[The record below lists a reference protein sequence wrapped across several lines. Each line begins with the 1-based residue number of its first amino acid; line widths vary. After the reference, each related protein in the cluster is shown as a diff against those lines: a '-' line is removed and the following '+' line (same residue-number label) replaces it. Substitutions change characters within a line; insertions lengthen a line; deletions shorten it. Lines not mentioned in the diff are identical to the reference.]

1 MVNLLVEGTLPGLSS
16 PGDRAHYHVAA
27 MPTKS
32 LLALERLRLVFDS
45 AAAQRKLTLLQKLAR
60 RHLRSAP
67 SVLRLHEMLCF
78 MRAYPDDAAVLTA
91 AQAMLEGFARRA
103 DLRAHCAALADSGI
117 AGTSI
122 HYRFFAGQAWWLAE
136 RWPAQLRLDRS
147 DADTE
152 ARVALAMPSLLTP
165 VERQALIERHK
176 PGYAALDHLR
186 GVKESDAVFLL
197 RRTASMP
204 GNGFTREAFVDAMD
218 ASMVLEPGPGT
229 PSRSVA
235 VFAPAPVDF
244 RSVAPSRGRPDLRR
258 EIGRAPYGL
267 RRLAVPDAEALADL
281 ARAAMVTRARS
292 LEAFSFADA
301 RDGWLVGDADG
312 LAFGLL
318 GVVPERRH
326 ALASYY
332 GGLILRNGVPVG
344 YLQSD
349 IVGRSAALSFNTFET
364 FRGGEAAYLFARWL
378 AALQHVF
385 GCTSFSIDPYQLG
398 KNNDEALDSGAW
410 WFYAKLGFAPRD
422 AWTRTLVR
430 AERARMQRR
439 PSHRS
444 SRHTL
449 TQLAERHLFFDLDTA
464 QPQPLVS
471 MPELGMH
478 CGAALSELAGS
489 DRERAIDTMSDALL
503 RESGLTRMPRLSTQ
517 QREAWHRLVP
527 VLWVMDRSAWSQSE
541 RRALVDLARAKAGRS
556 ERDFIRA
563 FLAHPRFGAALQEWA
578 RRGRGTRLGGP

>member
-1 MVNLLVEGTLPGLSS
+1 MS
-16 PGDRAHYHVAA
+16 
-27 MPTKS
+27 TKA
-32 LLALERLRLVFDS
+32 LLALERLRLVFDA
-45 AAAQRKLTLLQKLAR
+45 AAAQRKLTLLQQLAQVQ
-60 RHLRSAP
+60 LRSAP
-67 SVLRLHEMLCF
+67 AVLRLHEMLCF
-78 MRAYPDDAAVLTA
+78 VHAYPDNAAVLAA
-91 AQAMLEGFARRA
+91 AQSLLAGFARRA
-103 DLRAHCAALADSGI
+103 DLRTHHVALADTGI
-117 AGTSI
+117 AGTAI

-152 ARVALAMPSLLTP
+152 SRVALAMPSLLTP
-165 VERQALIERHK
+165 VERHALIELHK
-176 PGYAALDHLR
+176 PGYIALDRLR
-186 GVKESDAVFLL
+186 GTKESDAVFLL
-197 RRTASMP
+197 RRTACMP

-229 PSRSVA
+229 PSRSAA
-235 VFAPAPVDF
+235 VFARVPVVF
-244 RSVAPSRGRPDLRR
+244 RSAAPSRARPDLRR
-258 EIGRAPYGL
+258 EIGRAPRAL
-267 RRLAVPDAEALADL
+267 RRLAPPAAGALADL

-292 LEAFSFADA
+292 LEAFSFAET
-301 RDGWLVGDADG
+301 RDGWLVDDGDG

-318 GVVPERRH
+318 GVIPERRH

-332 GGLILRNGVPVG
+332 GGLILRNGVPVA

-349 IVGRSAALSFNTFET
+349 IVGQSAALSFNTFET
-364 FRGGEAAYLFARWL
+364 FRGSEAAYLFARWL
-378 AALQHVF
+378 AALNHVF
-385 GCTSFSIDPYQLG
+385 GCTSFSIEPYQLG
-398 KNNDEALDSGAW
+398 KDNDEALDSGAW

-422 AWTRTLVR
+422 ARTRTLVR
-430 AERARMQRR
+430 VERARMQRR
-439 PSHRS
+439 PSHCS
-444 SRHTL
+444 SRYTL

-464 QPQPLVS
+464 HPQPLVS
-471 MPELGMH
+471 LPELGMH

-503 RESGLTRMPRLSTQ
+503 RESGLSRMPRLSAQ

-578 RRGRGTRLGGP
+578 RRRRGTRLGGP